1 MVYPLGKTSFEKRSA
16 CSRRIPMLNV
26 QNEFRQLT
34 SMPEFMTYQLL
45 LICSYLDVHFFGYLT
60 DDAVP
65 ELNDLSSSQIRQRAQ
80 VVRQR
85 LSDLGLVAEFVAP
98 R

>member
-1 MVYPLGKTSFEKRSA
+1 
-16 CSRRIPMLNV
+16 MLNV

-60 DDAVP
+60 KYCEAYLASLISRRFPSGSLKKHLISPPQSTGGVKK
-65 ELNDLSSSQIRQRAQ
+65 
-80 VVRQR
+80 
-85 LSDLGLVAEFVAP
+85 VAP
-98 R
+98 RAVSIS